1 MREQPWNIRR
11 ATHRHLHDYE
21 NLRDLHGLTQA
32 WLTSATQ
39 AGAKNPF
46 DQEPTLEDDTSPED
60 VLARLE
66 RQVQA
71 TQLKVIQTLAQA
83 QEALTLDLV
92 SFGAGK
98 ICAEKRWTVLPS
110 DKRALLVALYHS
122 PLSQGL
128 SAGAFLVRRML
139 TSEVSIE
146 LLCCPHRAKNS
157 TAEQAAV
164 DLLCK
169 QQFHWLK
176 GYFSHLAPDI
186 DSQITTAHGR
196 CVVSW

>member
-92 SFGAGK
+92 SLALARSALKNAGRF
-98 ICAEKRWTVLPS
+98 CL
-110 DKRALLVALYHS
+110 
-122 PLSQGL
+122 
-128 SAGAFLVRRML
+128 L
-139 TSEVSIE
+139 TSGPCSS
-146 LLCCPHRAKNS
+146 LCIIARFHKAYR
-157 TAEQAAV
+157 QA
-164 DLLCK
+164 L
-169 QQFHWLK
+169 
-176 GYFSHLAPDI
+176 S
-186 DSQITTAHGR
+186 
-196 CVVSW
+196 